1 MVASLFSAFGSSFQ
15 QLSSTLLAAFAEWP
29 VAAWSVQILWAI
41 AAIFIVEMVRD
52 FYHFLSHQWAP
63 LQRLHNWHHRAYK
76 KDFSPISTEIYRKA
90 QLYNDAPESIFM
102 IVVMAIAALVTR
114 TPGLWAGVIYAAGFL
129 VSAVMRSRGLFSAT
143 DLTHE
148 PGPLTDIPGYW
159 RVNRSY
165 HWRHHFDDT
174 SAYYAG
180 LFPISDKLLG
190 TALSLKGKTVAVTGA
205 SGTLGSALVKS
216 LAREG
221 AKPVALTTSERA
233 EIPGALKTLAW
244 QTGQESDLK
253 EVFQKVDILIINHG
267 INVMGEKS
275 PSAIQQSLEVN
286 ALSAWRL
293 METFLET
300 VDNRT
305 GRATKEIWVNTS
317 EAEVNPAFSPLYEIS
332 KRLIGDL
339 INLRRSD
346 APCVIRKL
354 VLGPF
359 KSNLNPYGVMSA
371 NAIART
377 ILFLAK
383 RDTRN
388 IIVTINPLTY
398 LLFPI
403 KEIAQAVYFKLF
415 LKGKREN
422 QSVKRPSVGRSLSD

>member
-1 MVASLFSAFGSSFQ
+1 MVTRLLSPFEPSFLGLASGSLVEYGV
-15 QLSSTLLAAFAEWP
+15 QL
-29 VAAWSVQILWAI
+29 VWAI
-41 AAIFIVEMVRD
+41 AAVFLVEMVRD
-52 FYHFLSHQWAP
+52 FYHVLSHQWAP
-63 LQRLHNWHHRAYK
+63 LQRLHGWHHRAYK
-76 KDFSPISTEIYRKA
+76 KDFSPINTEIYRKA

-102 IVVMAIAALVTR
+102 MGVMAIAALVTHK
-114 TPGLWAGVIYAAGFL
+114 PGLWAGVVYAAGFL

-148 PGPLTDIPGYW
+148 PGPLTGIPGYW
-159 RVNRSY
+159 RVNRTY

-180 LFPISDKLLG
+180 LFPISDKILG
-190 TALSLKGKTVAVTGA
+190 TALSLKGKSVAVTGA
-205 SGTLGSALVKS
+205 SGTLGRALIRS
-216 LAREG
+216 LAQAG
-221 AKPVALTTSERA
+221 AKPIALTTSNQ
-233 EIPGALKTLAW
+233 EIPGAVKVLSW
-244 QTGQESDLK
+244 QTGKESELK
-253 EVFQKVDILIINHG
+253 ESLQKIDILIINHG
-267 INVMGEKS
+267 INVMGANS
-275 PSAIQQSLEVN
+275 SQAIEQSLEVN

-305 GRATKEIWVNTS
+305 GRATKEVWVNTS

-332 KRLIGDL
+332 KRLMGDL
-339 INLRRSD
+339 INLRRTD

-371 NAIART
+371 DAIARI

-383 RDTRN
+383 RDIRN

-403 KEIAQAVYFKLF
+403 KEIFQAVYFKLF
-415 LKGKREN
+415 LIGEKRKSASEKTI
-422 QSVKRPSVGRSLSD
+422 SRL